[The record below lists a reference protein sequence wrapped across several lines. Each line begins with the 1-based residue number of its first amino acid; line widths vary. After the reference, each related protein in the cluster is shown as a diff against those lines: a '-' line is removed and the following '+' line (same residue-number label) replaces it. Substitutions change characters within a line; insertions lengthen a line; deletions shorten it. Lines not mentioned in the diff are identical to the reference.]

1 MRKPIALALALPLA
15 AAPLL
20 ALGPA
25 TAASVVK
32 EVKLEN
38 SIRRG
43 FKAQADKSVTVNC
56 PSNVTWRKGKIFY
69 CKAKAADGTRY
80 SVKVKLGSE
89 TAGNLRWQ
97 VVS

>member
-15 AAPLL
+15 ASPLL
-20 ALGPA
+20 IIGPA
-25 TAASVVK
+25 SAASVVK

-43 FKAQADKSVTVNC
+43 FKQQAGKSVTVNC
-56 PSNVTWRKGKIFY
+56 PSKVTWAKGKIFY
-69 CKAKAADGTRY
+69 CKAKAADGTKYR
-80 SVKVKLGSE
+80 VQVKLGNE
-89 TAGNLRWQ
+89 AAGNLRWK